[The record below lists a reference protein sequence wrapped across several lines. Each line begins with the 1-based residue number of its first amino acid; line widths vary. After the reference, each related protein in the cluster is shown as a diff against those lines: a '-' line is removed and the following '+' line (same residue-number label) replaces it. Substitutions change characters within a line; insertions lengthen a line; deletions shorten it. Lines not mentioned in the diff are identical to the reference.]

1 MKYLFLHQNFP
12 AQFRVIA
19 EALAADKGNEVLALC
34 QHRRPSTL
42 ANVGVA
48 TYRFLREPLANQ
60 HPLLQE
66 MEAKVLRA
74 EAVAEA
80 CRNLR
85 KKGWTPDVVVAHPG
99 WGESM
104 LIREVWPQVRLVSY
118 VEYFYAAEGQ
128 DFNFDPEFT
137 VHDESVLAKLRLKN
151 TVNLHALN
159 DSDALWTAT
168 EFQRNTFP
176 AWARERIQV
185 IHEGVDME
193 ALKPN
198 PKASITIAGKNLVLT
213 AADEVVTYASR
224 SLEPLRGFHVFMRAL
239 PALLKARPKAH
250 VVIMGKEE
258 TTYGA
263 PPRGHASWLQ
273 QLIKEV
279 GPQLDPARVHL
290 VGFLPPE
297 IYRAVLQISRAHV
310 YLTYPFV
317 LSWSAVEALS
327 SGARLV
333 AADTGPVR
341 EILPPGSD
349 PYVFDFF
356 DAKALVAATCRALA
370 RTPAQI
376 AADAK
381 DARAV
386 VKANYLAAKQVE
398 ALKTLFTVGK
408 KTAAK
413 THATTK
419 APAAA
424 KTAPRAANAPA
435 AKSKRKAAPA
445 KAKAKA
451 SAQLARKTK
460 AKA

>member
-19 EALAADKGNEVLALC
+19 EALAAEKGNEVLALC

-118 VEYFYAAEGQ
+118 VEYFYAAQGL
-128 DFNFDPEFT
+128 DFNFDPEFE
-137 VHDESVLAKLRLKN
+137 VQDETVLAKLRLKN

-176 AWARERIQV
+176 AWVRDRIQV
-185 IHEGVDME
+185 IHEGVDMA

-198 PKASITIAGKNLVLT
+198 PKASITIAGKNLTLT

-239 PALLKARPKAH
+239 PGLLKARPKAH

-273 QLIKEV
+273 QMIKEV

-297 IYRAVLQISRAHV
+297 VYRAVLQISRAHV

-327 SGARLV
+327 CGARLV
-333 AADTGPVR
+333 VADTGPVR
-341 EILPPGSD
+341 EILPPGSE

-356 DAKALVAATCRALA
+356 DAQALVTATSRALA
-370 RTPAQI
+370 RSPEQI
-376 AADAK
+376 VADAK
-381 DARAV
+381 AARAV
-386 VKANYLAAKQVE
+386 VKAHYLAATQVE
-398 ALKTLFTVGK
+398 ALKKLFAPGNTHSTPAKDTAKGRAGK
-408 KTAAK
+408 APAKRVASKPAAK
-413 THATTK
+413 TS
-419 APAAA
+419 P
-424 KTAPRAANAPA
+424 KTSP
-435 AKSKRKAAPA
+435 KTGTA
-445 KAKAKA
+445 KAK
-451 SAQLARKTK
+451 T
-460 AKA
+460 